1 MAEGDG
7 GDRFV
12 NLYVADTH
20 ALFWYFIASPL
31 LGAQARAAFD
41 QGKKGQSLIYIPAIV
56 LAELYFLNE
65 KKQRAIDFAATFA
78 LLKQSAQFVLLPFEP
93 IDTLEFERD
102 RGVPD
107 IHDRI
112 IVGVARRANAIL
124 LTRDA
129 QIVGS
134 EIVATLW

>member
-1 MAEGDG
+1 
-7 GDRFV
+7 V
-12 NLYVADTH
+12 KLYVADTH

-41 QGKKGQSLIYIPAIV
+41 EGKHGQALIYILAIV

-65 KKQRAIDFAATFA
+65 KKQHAIDYSATFA
-78 LLKQSAQFVLLPFEP
+78 LLIQSAQFVLLPFEP

-102 RGVPD
+102 NALSD

-112 IVGVARRANAIL
+112 IVGVARRVNATL

-129 QIVGS
+129 QIAGS
-134 EIVATLW
+134 GVVATVW

>member
-1 MAEGDG
+1 M
-7 GDRFV
+7 
-12 NLYVADTH
+12 NLYVAETH

-41 QGKKGQSLIYIPAIV
+41 EGKQGQALIHIPAIV

-65 KKQRAIDFAATFA
+65 KRERPLDFATTFA
-78 LLKQSAQFVLLPFEP
+78 LLTQSAQFVLLPFEP
-93 IDTLEFERD
+93 IDTLRFERD
-102 RGVPD
+102 KAVSD

-112 IVGVARRANAIL
+112 IVGVARRVTATL

-129 QIVGS
+129 QIASTGV
-134 EIVATLW
+134 VATVW

>member
-1 MAEGDG
+1 M
-7 GDRFV
+7 

-31 LGAQARAAFD
+31 LGVQARAAFD
-41 QGKKGQSLIYIPAIV
+41 EGKQGRALIYIPAIV

-65 KKQRAIDFAATFA
+65 KKQHAIDYSATFA
-78 LLKQSAQFVLLPFEP
+78 VLIQSAQFILLPFEP
-93 IDTLEFERD
+93 IDTLEFDRD
-102 RGVPD
+102 NAVTD

-112 IVGVARRANAIL
+112 IVGVAHRLNATL

-134 EIVATLW
+134 GVVTTVW

>member
-1 MAEGDG
+1 MK
-7 GDRFV
+7 
-12 NLYVADTH
+12 LYVADTH

-31 LGAQARAAFD
+31 LGAQARSAFD
-41 QGKKGQSLIYIPAIV
+41 EGKQGQALYIPAIV

-65 KKQRAIDFAATFA
+65 KKQRPIDYSATFA
-78 LLKQSAQFVLLPFEP
+78 LLVQSAQFVLLPFEP

-102 RGVPD
+102 NAVSD

-112 IVGVARRANAIL
+112 IVGVARRMNATL

-129 QIVGS
+129 QIAGS
-134 EIVATLW
+134 GVVATVR

>member
-1 MAEGDG
+1 M
-7 GDRFV
+7 

-31 LGAQARAAFD
+31 LGGRARAAFD
-41 QGKKGQSLIYIPAIV
+41 EGKQGQALIYIPVIV

-65 KKQRAIDFAATFA
+65 KRERPIDYSATFA
-78 LLKQSAQFVLLPFEP
+78 LLIQSAQFVLLPFEP

-102 RGVPD
+102 RAVSD

-112 IVGVARRANAIL
+112 IVGVARRVNATL
-124 LTRDA
+124 LSRDEEITRSG
-129 QIVGS
+129 V
-134 EIVATLW
+134 VATAW